1 MNTITKSIGQCIR
14 KFRQQSD
21 LSQERLAELAS
32 CDATYLGEI
41 ERGERNASIEVIKRI
56 ADALQIPLSKLFEKV
71 DGIDAKMRNIP
82 QECYDLVASKTADEQ
97 ECIWEIIAAVE
108 RYRKG

>member
-56 ADALQIPLSKLFEKV
+56 ADALQIPVKYIGVGEQADDLMPFEAR
-71 DGIDAKMRNIP
+71 DF
-82 QECYDLVASKTADEQ
+82 
-97 ECIWEIIAAVE
+97 VE
-108 RYRKG
+108 ALL